1 MDRTN
6 SAWTQGCAACAFT
19 GHRPHKF
26 PWKDNEADPRCIA
39 LKETLAEQI
48 ATLAG
53 AGVTEYFTGGADGV
67 DCWAA
72 EIVLSLREK
81 NPALK
86 LRCVL
91 PHEGQADRWSDSAR
105 ERYHSILKRADSVDY
120 VSRQY
125 YDGCMIDRNHRLVE
139 LAGLL
144 LAVFNGA
151 RRSGTGATVNYARKM
166 GREIIVIDPI
176 TQQVSHEKTAPLP
189 AQP

>member
-1 MDRTN
+1 MKTASGPRK
-6 SAWTQGCAACAFT
+6 QMCGACAFT

-91 PHEGQADRWSDSAR
+91 PHEGQADRWSSSAR
-105 ERYHSILKRADSVDY
+105 ERYHSILKRAD
-120 VSRQY
+120 
-125 YDGCMIDRNHRLVE
+125 
-139 LAGLL
+139 
-144 LAVFNGA
+144 
-151 RRSGTGATVNYARKM
+151 
-166 GREIIVIDPI
+166 
-176 TQQVSHEKTAPLP
+176 
-189 AQP
+189 

>member
-1 MDRTN
+1 MSKRN
-6 SAWTQGCAACAFT
+6 SAWTQGHISCAFT

-48 ATLAG
+48 AMLAR

-72 EIVLSLREK
+72 EIVLTMREK

-86 LRCVL
+86 LHCLL
-91 PHEGQADRWSDSAR
+91 PHEGQADRWSDSAQ
-105 ERYHSILKRADSVDY
+105 ERYHSILERANSVDY

-144 LAVFNGA
+144 LAVFNGV

-166 GREIIVIDPI
+166 GKEIIVIDPI
-176 TQQVSHEKTAPLP
+176 TRQVTREKIAQLP
-189 AQP
+189 TQP